1 MTLSRLLGVV
11 AMLVVMALPGTPARA
26 QSTDRMDFI
35 GVSIDAATSRA
46 DRRLT
51 EYLYEHAHIRLAPWD
66 VEYSQVI
73 KRLVEWRPSDP
84 PFVARVTPYA
94 YVVAELLGAN
104 VEPFATY
111 VSATTNRTT
120 YRSYFV
126 VRRSAF
132 PQPFPQPPGLM
143 DLLQFLKTK
152 RARFIYHNEYSTSSF
167 FLPSL
172 FFRSRDVF
180 NMPEKTDRLTAIDA
194 VKSGD
199 GGSNGLVERVARGDA
214 DLAAVWDGVKGRFES
229 DPAVAAVGRQVYFIE
244 LPTPIPNDL
253 LVFPSAL
260 DAETKKKLK
269 DVVQAMPRDAI
280 SVGDFRTWQNLTDAT
295 DARLALGDLRQAAR
309 ATPARVPVD
318 IRPAKNAGPAG
329 SALVEAARQAVRLSE
344 TEFVVYDADYH
355 NQPDV
360 IWTLEPIHDE
370 AVVLHSTL
378 AGYDKDIDE
387 QAFQISFRDVD
398 DLTERVVSIIK
409 SNLHR
414 IRYVW
419 SYSGNTPIVLRDS
432 AFALPS
438 GSPVHVQRIT
448 WADPERNRFV
458 GGEDFHSSIA
468 RTTFHRYDLTDE
480 DFKRP
485 AAGEPLD
492 PLSNAA
498 YRVVLLR
505 PANRA
510 WLFRTL
516 TSVLVAL
523 FVLAGVTAAFSLR
536 RGRVLPSSSP
546 AQ

>member
-1 MTLSRLLGVV
+1 MPLPRLLGVI
-11 AMLVVMALPGTPARA
+11 AMLVVMALPGKPARA
-26 QSTDRMDFI
+26 QSTARMEFI
-35 GVSIDAATSRA
+35 GVRIDSPTSQA

-51 EYLYEHAHIRLAPWD
+51 EYLYEHTGTRHTPLD
-66 VEYSQVI
+66 LEYSQAI
-73 KRLVEWRPSDP
+73 KRLVEWRPSEP
-84 PFVARVTPYA
+84 AFVARVTPYA

-126 VRRSAF
+126 VKRSSF
-132 PQPFPQPPGLM
+132 PQFAQAPGLS
-143 DLLQFLKTK
+143 DLLQYLKTK
-152 RARFIYHNEYSTSSF
+152 RARFTYHNENSTSSF

-194 VKSGD
+194 AKSGD
-199 GGSNGLVERVARGDA
+199 SSSAVLVERVARGDA

-229 DPAVAAVGRQVYFIE
+229 DPSKTAIGRQVYFIE

-295 DARLALGDLRQAAR
+295 DARLALGDLRHAAH
-309 ATPARVPVD
+309 ATAARVPVE
-318 IRPAKNAGPAG
+318 IGLAKGAGPAG
-329 SALVEAARQAVRLSE
+329 AALVEAARQAVRLSE

-360 IWTLEPIHDE
+360 TWTIEPIHDE
-370 AVVLHSTL
+370 AVLLRSRL
-378 AGYDKDIDE
+378 SGYEIDE
-387 QAFQISFRDVD
+387 QPFQISFRDAD
-398 DLTERVVSIIK
+398 DLTERIVSIIQ
-409 SNLHR
+409 SRLHR

-419 SYSGNTPIVLRDS
+419 SYSSNVPIVLRDN
-432 AFALPS
+432 AFSLPP

-448 WADPERNRFV
+448 WVDPERNRFV
-458 GGEDFHSSIA
+458 GGDEFRSTIKRS
-468 RTTFHRYDLTDE
+468 TFHRYDLSED

-485 AAGEPLD
+485 GAGEGLD

-505 PANRA
+505 PPDRA
-510 WLFRTL
+510 LLFRTL
-516 TSVLVAL
+516 TAVLVAL

-536 RGRVLPSSSP
+536 RARVAVASSP

>member
-1 MTLSRLLGVV
+1 MTLPRLFGVL
-11 AMLVVMALPGTPARA
+11 AMLVVMASPGTPVRA

-35 GVSIDAATSRA
+35 GVSIDSATSQA

-51 EYLYEHAHIRLAPWD
+51 AYLYEHAGIRLAPED

-73 KRLVEWRPSDP
+73 RRLVSWRVTDQ

-94 YVVAELLGAN
+94 FVVAELLGAN

-126 VRRSAF
+126 VNRSAF
-132 PQPFPQPPGLM
+132 AQPPGLL

-194 VKSGD
+194 GKSGD
-199 GGSNGLVERVARGDA
+199 GGSAGLVERVARGGA

-229 DPAVAAVGRQVYFIE
+229 DGALAAIGRQVYFIE
-244 LPTPIPNDL
+244 LPTAIPNDL

-260 DAETKKKLK
+260 PVEAKKKLRE
-269 DVVQAMPRDAI
+269 VIQRMPADAV
-280 SVGDFRTWQNLTDAT
+280 SVGDFRGWQNLTDAT

-318 IRPAKNAGPAG
+318 IQVAKDAGPAG
-329 SALVEAARQAVRLSE
+329 PALVEAARQAVRLSE

-360 IWTLEPIHDE
+360 TWTLEPIHDE
-370 AVVLHSTL
+370 AVVLHSKL
-378 AGYDKDIDE
+378 AGYDIDE

-398 DLTERVVSIIK
+398 DLTERVVSIMK
-409 SNLHR
+409 SRLHR

-419 SYSGNTPIVLRDS
+419 SYSGSTPIVLRDS

-448 WADPERNRFV
+448 WVDPERNRFV
-458 GGEDFHSSIA
+458 GGDAFHSSILRA
-468 RTTFHRYDLTDE
+468 TFHRYDLVEE

-485 AAGEPLD
+485 AAGERLD
-492 PLSNAA
+492 PLSNTA

-505 PANRA
+505 PADRVR
-510 WLFRTL
+510 LFRTL
-516 TSVLVAL
+516 TAVLVGL

-536 RGRVLPSSSP
+536 RSRVLPPSSP
-546 AQ
+546 TQ

>member
-1 MTLSRLLGVV
+1 MTPPRLLGVI
-11 AMLVVMALPGTPARA
+11 AMLVVMALPGKPVRA
-26 QSTDRMDFI
+26 QSTARMDFI
-35 GVSIDAATSRA
+35 GVRIDSPTSQA
-46 DRRLT
+46 DRRLA
-51 EYLYEHAHIRLAPWD
+51 EYLYEHTAVRFAPLD
-66 VEYSQVI
+66 MEYSQVI

-126 VRRSAF
+126 VKRSVFA
-132 PQPFPQPPGLM
+132 PLAQPPGLP
-143 DLLQFLKTK
+143 DLLQYLKTK

-194 VKSGD
+194 AKSGD
-199 GGSNGLVERVARGDA
+199 GSSAGLVEQVARGTA

-229 DPAVAAVGRQVYFIE
+229 DAAVAAIGRQVYFIE
-244 LPTPIPNDL
+244 LPTAIPNDL
-253 LVFPSAL
+253 LVFASAL
-260 DAETKKKLK
+260 DLETKKKLK
-269 DVVQAMPRDAI
+269 EVVQAMPRDAI
-280 SVGDFRTWQNLTDAT
+280 SVGDFLTWQNLTDAT
-295 DARLALGDLRQAAR
+295 DARLALGDLRHAAH
-309 ATPARVPVD
+309 ATSARVPVE
-318 IRPAKNAGPAG
+318 IQLAKDAGPAG
-329 SALVEAARQAVRLSE
+329 PALVEAARQAVRLSE
-344 TEFVVYDADYH
+344 TEFVLYDADYH
-355 NQPDV
+355 NQPDLA
-360 IWTLEPIHDE
+360 WTLEPIHDE
-370 AVVLHSTL
+370 AVVLHSKL
-378 AGYDKDIDE
+378 SGYDIDE
-387 QAFQISFRDVD
+387 QTFQISFRDGD
-398 DLTERVVSIIK
+398 DLTDRIVSIIQ
-409 SNLHR
+409 SRLHR

-419 SYSGNTPIVLRDS
+419 SYSSNAPIVLRDN

-448 WADPERNRFV
+448 WVDPERNRFV
-458 GGEDFHSSIA
+458 GGDEFHSSIKRA
-468 RTTFHRYDLTDE
+468 SFHRYDLTDE

-485 AAGEPLD
+485 ATGERFD
-492 PLSNAA
+492 PLSNVA
-498 YRVVLLR
+498 YRVILLR
-505 PANRA
+505 PADRA

-516 TSVLVAL
+516 TAVLVAL

-536 RGRVLPSSSP
+536 RGRALPSSSP

>member
-1 MTLSRLLGVV
+1 MTAPRLFGVI
-11 AMLVVMALPGTPARA
+11 AMLVVMASPGKPARA

-35 GVSIDAATSRA
+35 GVSLNTLTSQA
-46 DRRLT
+46 DRRLSA
-51 EYLYEHAHIRLAPWD
+51 YLHEHAGIPFTPWD
-66 VEYSQVI
+66 REYSQVI
-73 KRLVEWRPSDP
+73 KHLVEWRTGET

-111 VSATTNRTT
+111 VSATTNRPT

-126 VRRSAF
+126 VKRSAF
-132 PQPFPQPPGLM
+132 PQQLQPGLE

-167 FLPSL
+167 FIPSL

-194 VKSGD
+194 AKSGD
-199 GGSNGLVERVARGDA
+199 TTSTGLVERVARGDG
-214 DLAAVWDGVKGRFES
+214 DLAAVWDGVKVQFES
-229 DPAVAAVGRQVYFIE
+229 DPAVKEIGRQVYFIE
-244 LPTPIPNDL
+244 LPTAIPNDL

-260 DAETKKKLK
+260 DIETKKKLK
-269 DVVQAMPRDAI
+269 EVIQAMPQEAI
-280 SVGDFRTWQNLTDAT
+280 SVGDFRFWQNLTDAT

-309 ATPARVPVD
+309 TTSIRVPVD
-318 IRPAKNAGPAG
+318 IRLAKNAGPAG
-329 SALVEAARQAVRLSE
+329 PALLEAARQAVRLSE
-344 TEFVVYDADYH
+344 TEFVVFDADYH

-360 IWTLEPIHDE
+360 VWTLEPIHDE
-370 AVVLHSTL
+370 AVVLHSSL
-378 AGYDKDIDE
+378 AGYGKDIDE
-387 QAFQISFRDVD
+387 QTFQISFRDAD
-398 DLTERVVSIIK
+398 DLAERVVSVIK
-409 SNLHR
+409 SKLHR

-432 AFALPS
+432 ALALPS

-448 WADPERNRFV
+448 WVDPERNRFV
-458 GGEDFHSSIA
+458 GGDEFHSSIKHA
-468 RTTFHRYDLTDE
+468 TFHRYDLNEE
-480 DFKRP
+480 DFKRT
-485 AAGEPLD
+485 AAGERPD

-505 PANRA
+505 PADRA

-516 TSVLVAL
+516 TAVLVAL

-536 RGRVLPSSSP
+536 RARVALASSP

>member
-1 MTLSRLLGVV
+1 MTLPRLFGVI
-11 AMLVVMALPGTPARA
+11 AMLVVMALPGKPARA
-26 QSTDRMDFI
+26 QSTARMDFI
-35 GVSIDAATSRA
+35 GVSIDSATSQA
-46 DRRLT
+46 DRRLAG
-51 EYLYEHAHIRLAPWD
+51 YLYEHTGTRFAPWD

-73 KRLVEWRPSDP
+73 KRLVEWRPSEP
-84 PFVARVTPYA
+84 AFVARVTPYA

-111 VSATTNRTT
+111 VSATTSRTT

-126 VRRSAF
+126 VKRSAAF
-132 PQPFPQPPGLM
+132 AQAPGLS

-152 RARFIYHNEYSTSSF
+152 RARFIYHNEFSTSSF
-167 FLPSL
+167 FVPSL

-194 VKSGD
+194 AKSGD
-199 GGSNGLVERVARGDA
+199 GGSAGLVERVARGEA

-229 DPAVAAVGRQVYFIE
+229 DPALAATGRQVYFIE
-244 LPTPIPNDL
+244 LPTAIPNDL

-260 DAETKKKLK
+260 DVETKKKLK
-269 DVVQAMPRDAI
+269 EVIQAMPRDAI
-280 SVGDFRTWQNLTDAT
+280 SVGDFLAWQNLTEAT
-295 DARLALGDLRQAAR
+295 DARLALGDLRHAAH
-309 ATPARVPVD
+309 ATSARVPVE
-318 IRPAKNAGPAG
+318 IQSAKDAGPAG
-329 SALVEAARQAVRLSE
+329 PALVEAARQAVRLSE

-360 IWTLEPIHDE
+360 TWTLEPIHDE

-387 QAFQISFRDVD
+387 QTFQISFRDAD
-398 DLTERVVSIIK
+398 DLTERVVSIIQ
-409 SNLHR
+409 SQLHR

-419 SYSGNTPIVLRDS
+419 SYGGNAPIVLRDN
-432 AFALPS
+432 AFALPP
-438 GSPVHVQRIT
+438 GAPVHVQRIT
-448 WADPERNRFV
+448 WVDPERNRFV
-458 GGEDFHSSIA
+458 GGDEFHSTIA
-468 RTTFHRYDLTDE
+468 RTTFHRYDLAE
-480 DFKRP
+480 ADFKRT
-485 AAGEPLD
+485 AAGERPD

-505 PANRA
+505 PPDRA

-516 TSVLVAL
+516 TAVLVAL
-523 FVLAGVTAAFSLR
+523 FVLAGVTAAYSLR
-536 RGRVLPSSSP
+536 RARGVPSSSP